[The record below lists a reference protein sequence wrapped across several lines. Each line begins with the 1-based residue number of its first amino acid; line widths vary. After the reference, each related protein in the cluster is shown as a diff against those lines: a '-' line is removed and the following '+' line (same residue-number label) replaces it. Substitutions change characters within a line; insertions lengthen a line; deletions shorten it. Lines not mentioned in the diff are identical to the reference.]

1 MNSTYQNFSIIVN
14 WKPRGFGCA
23 KACSYCSWS
32 HSPLLPHGAQSAA
45 DISAFIRDCKKS
57 FITISGGAEPLYRFD
72 EYGIQLLE
80 MIRTIKA
87 HGFRV
92 RVITRE
98 VQHVSKL
105 RGIVDHFSVSLDAD
119 VLAQL
124 PLYQGDW
131 ADMDVEYSMVMPP
144 LPTQELALLRP
155 QYAAIRSQL
164 GKRLV
169 LRENLNSI
177 HPVDLTRLS
186 FGHSGIV
193 FVPKALCLSGRYL
206 STVDCAGYDIVQ
218 DNEGLARYLMGNP
231 DIYLFGGFVKHLV
244 NPVVHMEYCDID
256 AIALSE
262 DVLEALSKQF
272 AFTFKET
279 SPNGA
284 YPRYFLGKSTRAGKT
299 IQLILMNSQTDAHRF
314 IHSAQYDVDR
324 VGYSNQQFY
333 FDPVVGEG
341 RIRQAINSK
350 QVGLVGGVRDM
361 GLFHVQRPQIEQR
374 HKVKLLRK
382 GFTIAEQ

>member
-1 MNSTYQNFSIIVN
+1 MKSTSPNFTIIAN
-14 WKPRGFGCA
+14 WKAKGFGCA
-23 KACSYCSWS
+23 KVCSYCNWRDLA
-32 HSPLLPHGAQSAA
+32 LLPHGGQSAE
-45 DISAFIRDCKKS
+45 DISAFISQCTKS
-57 FITISGGAEPLYRFD
+57 FITISGGAEPLYRYD
-72 EYGIQLLE
+72 QYGDQLLE
-80 MIRTIKA
+80 MIQTVKA
-87 HGFRV
+87 HGFKV

-98 VQHVSKL
+98 VQHISKL

-119 VLAQL
+119 VMGQL

-131 ADMDVEYSMVMPP
+131 ADMDIEYSMVMPP

-155 QYAAIRSQL
+155 QYAAMRSQL

-186 FGHSGIV
+186 FGHGGIV

-206 STVDCAGYDIVQ
+206 STADCTGHDIVQ

-231 DIYLFGGFVKHLV
+231 DVYLFGGFVKHLV
-244 NPVVHMEYCDID
+244 NPVVHMEYGDID
-256 AIALSE
+256 AIALSD
-262 DVLEALSKQF
+262 DVLEALSTQF

-279 SPNGA
+279 SPNEA

-299 IQLILMNSQTDAHRF
+299 IQLILMSSQTDALRF

-324 VGYSNQQFY
+324 VGYSDQHFY

-341 RIRQAINSK
+341 HIRQAINSK
-350 QVGLVGGVRDM
+350 QVSLVPGFRDM
-361 GLFHVQRPQIEQR
+361 GLFHTQRPQIEQR

-382 GFTIAEQ
+382 GFTITE

>member
-1 MNSTYQNFSIIVN
+1 MKSPSPNFTIIVN
-14 WKPRGFGCA
+14 WQKGFLCSRT
-23 KACSYCSWS
+23 CSYCNWRNSA
-32 HSPLLPHGAQSAA
+32 LLPHGSQSAE
-45 DISAFIRDCKKS
+45 DISAFISQCTKPFVS
-57 FITISGGAEPLYRFD
+57 ISGGSEPLYQFD
-72 EYGIQLLE
+72 KYAGQLLE
-80 MIRTIKA
+80 MIRTIKEQ
-87 HGFRV
+87 GLKV
-92 RVITRE
+92 RIITRE

-105 RGIVDHFSVSLDAD
+105 RGIVDQFSISLDAD
-119 VLAQL
+119 VMAQL

-155 QYAAIRSQL
+155 QYAAMRSQL

-177 HPVDLTRLS
+177 YSVDLTQLS

-206 STVDCAGYDIVQ
+206 STVDCTGYDIVQ
-218 DNEGLARYLMGNP
+218 DNEGLARYLMGSP
-231 DIYLFGGFVKHLV
+231 DVFLFGGFVKHLV
-244 NPVVHMEYCDID
+244 NPVMHMEYGDID
-256 AIALSE
+256 AVALSK

-272 AFTFKET
+272 AFTFRET
-279 SPNGA
+279 SPNGS

-299 IQLILMNSQTDAHRF
+299 IQLILMNSQADALRF

-324 VGYSNQQFY
+324 VGYSDQQFY

-350 QVGLVGGVRDM
+350 QVSLVGDIRDM
-361 GLFHVQRPQIEQR
+361 GLFHTQRPQIEQR
-374 HKVKLLRK
+374 HKIKLLRK
-382 GFTIAEQ
+382 GFTITE

>member
-1 MNSTYQNFSIIVN
+1 MNSTSSNFTIIVN
-14 WKPRGFGCA
+14 WQNGFGCA
-23 KACSYCSWS
+23 KSCNYCNWRNSA
-32 HSPLLPHGAQSAA
+32 LLPHGSQSAE
-45 DISAFIRDCKKS
+45 DISAFISQCSKPFVS
-57 FITISGGAEPLYRFD
+57 ISGGGEPLYKFD
-72 EYGIQLLE
+72 KYADQLLE
-80 MIRTIKA
+80 MIGTIKA
-87 HGFRV
+87 RGLKV

-98 VQHVSKL
+98 IQHVRKL
-105 RGIVDHFSVSLDAD
+105 KGIVDQFSISLDAD
-119 VLAQL
+119 VMAQL

-131 ADMDVEYSMVMPP
+131 ADMDVEYSIVMPP

-155 QYAAIRSQL
+155 QYAAMRSQL

-206 STVDCAGYDIVQ
+206 STVDCTGYDIVQ

-231 DIYLFGGFVKHLV
+231 DVHLFGGFVKHLI
-244 NPVVHMEYCDID
+244 NPVVHMEYGDID

-262 DVLEALSKQF
+262 DVLDALSTKF

-284 YPRYFLGKSTRAGKT
+284 FPRYFLGKSSRAGKT
-299 IQLILMNSQTDAHRF
+299 IQIILMNSQADALRF

-324 VGYSNQQFY
+324 VGYSDQKFN
-333 FDPVVGEG
+333 FDPVAGED
-341 RIRQAINSK
+341 RIRRAINLKRVS
-350 QVGLVGGVRDM
+350 LVAGVRDM
-361 GLFHVQRPQIEQR
+361 GLFHTQRPQIEQR

-382 GFTIAEQ
+382 GFTIT